1 MKLLPGI
8 VVSGIALIVDLLLC
22 AVIHSPTLWLVTWIV
37 CMVWGVI
44 VLGTSL
50 SLVIGRSFDR
60 EVEETRRRL
69 LGR

>member
-22 AVIHSPTLWLVTWIV
+22 AAIHSPTLWLVTWIV
-37 CMVWGVI
+37 CMAWGVI

-50 SLVIGRSFDR
+50 YLAIGRSFDR

-69 LGR
+69 SGR

>member
-8 VVSGIALIVDLLLC
+8 VASGIALIVDLLLC
-22 AVIHSPTLWLVTWIV
+22 AVLKSPALLLVTWIV

-50 SLVIGRSFDR
+50 YLAIGRSFDR